1 MRSLKL
7 LPLTLL
13 AALCAASTASATP
26 VCTDGYMGGPPASL
40 CDGRI
45 FPEAANARAYVQYSP
60 DSSGFREYQH
70 GLEYLAQKYPR
81 WISIFTLK
89 DRYGAQAVS
98 AGPDAKRSYE
108 KDDSGDG
115 RDIQVVKITDH
126 SVPDKGKETLLFSL
140 SVHGNE

>member
-1 MRSLKL
+1 MRYLKAL
-7 LPLTLL
+7 LL
-13 AALCAASTASATP
+13 AAAATAALASPASATP

-89 DRYGAQAVS
+89 DRNGAQAVS
-98 AGPDAKRSYE
+98 AG
-108 KDDSGDG
+108 
-115 RDIQVVKITDH
+115 T
-126 SVPDKGKETLLFSL
+126 
-140 SVHGNE
+140 